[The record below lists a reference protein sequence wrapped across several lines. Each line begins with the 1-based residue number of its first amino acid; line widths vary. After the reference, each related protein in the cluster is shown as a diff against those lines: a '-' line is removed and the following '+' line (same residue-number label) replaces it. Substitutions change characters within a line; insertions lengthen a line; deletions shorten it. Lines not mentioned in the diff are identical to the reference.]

1 MSDTQYHVLFVCAR
15 NSARSIMAE
24 GILNALG
31 RGRFRVSS
39 AGSAPS
45 GTVEPLALE
54 ALADMGLPTD
64 GYRSKDWSEF
74 AGPQALRLD
83 FVFTVCDIA
92 AGEDC
97 PPWPGQPITAH
108 WGTADPAA
116 VQGSEETRRRAFR
129 TAAAVLRRRIEL
141 LLSLPIESLDRLALQ
156 QEVRDIG
163 TR

>member
-1 MSDTQYHVLFVCAR
+1 MSDTPHHVLFVCAR

-31 RGRFRVSS
+31 RGRFRASS

-45 GTVEPLALE
+45 GIVEPLALE

-74 AGPQALRLD
+74 AGAQAPPLD

-92 AGEDC
+92 AGEHC

-108 WGTADPAA
+108 WGTVDPAA

-129 TAAAVLRRRIEL
+129 TAATVLKRRIEL
-141 LLSLPIESLDRLALQ
+141 LLSLPVESLDRLSLQ